1 MKSKRED
8 RSVKVAGKTSWKL
21 PQTSFFGVTGLRKTQ
36 ENPLIKSLGLWMA
49 GDLGE
54 EWIHVDGRLSPFA
67 VHYQNTVIGSTSK
80 QNKKFA
86 KENLN
91 GCTPFQNIL
100 PKK

>member
-21 PQTSFFGVTGLRKTQ
+21 PQTSFFGVTGLWKTQ
-36 ENPLIKSLGLWMA
+36 ENLLIKSLGLWMA

-67 VHYQNTVIGSTSK
+67 VHYHNTVIGSTSK

-86 KENLN
+86 KESLN